1 MPRALD
7 AQRSGLR
14 VQGSAEQ
21 VSAAL
26 RQAFTQLDHQNAT
39 QTMRHVA
46 DQLRD
51 KWPKLGAFIDDS
63 EADVL
68 A

>member
-1 MPRALD
+1 M
-7 AQRSGLR
+7 
-14 VQGSAEQ
+14 

-26 RQAFTQLDHQNAT
+26 RQAFTQLDHPHAT
-39 QTMRHVA
+39 QTMRHVV

-51 KWPKLGAFIDDS
+51 KWPKLGAFIDEN

-68 A
+68 AYMNFSGPSTG